1 MVGWLLQIK
10 CLGFKMSV
18 YKRKNSKNYYCEVT
32 VNGKTVIRSTKTNKK
47 SLALRFES
55 QLRETLY
62 RQHVLGDKPTIKL
75 SDAIFEYLSSKRG
88 SVNQQ
93 NLDSQIRALNTQ
105 LCRVYPLDNELHGLN
120 GGHLNKLVSLRR
132 KDGVAEGTIR
142 LMLTTLKGV
151 LNWSKS
157 AGYLQPDNLVI
168 PKIRVNNQR
177 TRILSQSEESR
188 LLERLTLNKN
198 PDDYDL
204 VVLLLDTAARLNEI
218 QQLRWESIDLKNG
231 EINLWRTKTN
241 TESILKLTDRSLEI
255 LKRRQTTTKHSEL
268 VFPSKKG
275 GLRRTTPKSIQ
286 NVYKEIGLDGFCTHS
301 IRHTTASKL
310 VKSGMSL
317 FAVSKLLGHSNIS
330 MSQRYSHLE
339 QQAIANQA
347 VEILNNN

>member
-1 MVGWLLQIK
+1 
-10 CLGFKMSV
+10 MSI
-18 YKRKNSKNYYCEVT
+18 YKRKNSRFYYSEINI
-32 VNGKTVIRSTKTNKK
+32 NGNVVIKSTKTTKK

-62 RQHVLGDKPTIKL
+62 RQHVLGDRPTITL
-75 SDAIFEYLSSKRG
+75 AEAIQGYTSSKKG

-93 NLDSQIRALNTQ
+93 NLDTQIRTLNLQ
-105 LCRVYPLDNELHGLN
+105 LSRVYSIQAGLHGLN
-120 GGHLNKLVSLRR
+120 GGHLTKLVSLRR
-132 KDGVAEGTIR
+132 KDGVSEGTIR
-142 LMLTTLKGV
+142 LMLATLKGV
-151 LNWSKS
+151 VNWSKS
-157 AGYLQPDNLVI
+157 AGYLQPENLVI

-177 TRILSQSEESR
+177 TRILSQSEETQ
-188 LLERLTLNKN
+188 LLERLRLNKN

-218 QQLRWESIDLKNG
+218 QQLRWDSIDLESG
-231 EINLWRTKTN
+231 EIQLWRTKTN
-241 TESILKLTDRSLEI
+241 TESIVKLTARSLEI
-255 LKRRQTTTKHSEL
+255 LKRRQTTIKHSEL
-268 VFPSKKG
+268 VFPSNTG

-286 NVYKEIGLDGFCTHS
+286 NVYKELGLDGFCTHS

-310 VKSGMSL
+310 VKNGMSL

-339 QQAIANQA
+339 QKAVANQA

>member
-1 MVGWLLQIK
+1 
-10 CLGFKMSV
+10 MSI
-18 YKRKNSKNYYCEVT
+18 YKRKNSRFYYCEINI
-32 VNGKTVIRSTKTNKK
+32 NGNVVIRSTKTTKK

-55 QLRETLY
+55 QLREILY
-62 RQHVLGDKPTIKL
+62 RQHVLGDRPTITLAK
-75 SDAIFEYLSSKRG
+75 AIQEYASSKMG

-93 NLDSQIRALNTQ
+93 NLDTQIRTLNFQ
-105 LCRVYPLDNELHGLN
+105 LSRVYSLQAELHGLN
-120 GGHLNKLVSLRR
+120 GCHLTRLVSLRR

-142 LMLTTLKGV
+142 LMLATLKGV
-151 LNWSKS
+151 LSWSKS

-177 TRILSQSEESR
+177 TRILSQSEETQ
-188 LLERLTLNKN
+188 LLERLRLNKN

-218 QQLRWESIDLKNG
+218 QQLCWESVDFDNG
-231 EINLWRTKTN
+231 EVHLWRTKTS
-241 TESILKLTDRSLEI
+241 TESILKLTERSFDV
-255 LKRRQTTTKHSEL
+255 LKRRFETAKHKDL
-268 VFPSKKG
+268 VFPSKTG
-275 GLRRTTPKSIQ
+275 SLRRTTPKSIQ
-286 NVYKEIGLDGFCTHS
+286 NVYKELGLEGFCTHS

-339 QQAIANQA
+339 QKAVANQA
-347 VEILNNN
+347 AEILNNNQ